1 METIDL
7 TQAGDDLQ
15 ALGADET
22 TRELILNNL
31 KLYNNL
37 VLDYTIDGITK
48 NLYLTYQLSVQISK
62 QIGELKRFNKSTPPE
77 GESTLEKLIGSL
89 KDTPKPGKKN

>member
-1 METIDL
+1 MEIIDL
-7 TQAGDDLQ
+7 TQAAQDLE

-37 VLDYTIDGITK
+37 VLDYTVDGITK
-48 NLYLTYQLSVQISK
+48 NLYLTYQLSVQVSK
-62 QIGELKRFNKSTPPE
+62 QIGELKRFNKKSP
-77 GESTLEKLIGSL
+77 GEEESDLEKLVKSL
-89 KDTPKPGKKN
+89 KDDKPVKR